1 MFANHFP
8 TTCIKTLPE
17 QGVRETAGRGETQEV
32 RPSNPESGEELLP
45 DSELPLKIL
54 EILEIF
60 ILLFQVRQLRGQ
72 REEFFSEIKSQIKE

>member
-1 MFANHFP
+1 MR
-8 TTCIKTLPE
+8 K
-17 QGVRETAGRGETQEV
+17 TAGRGETEAV

-45 DSELPLKIL
+45 DSELPLQILEIL